1 MSLYKYFTFCYFL
14 TAAYISL
21 APVIVVDLVGLEKLT
36 NGFGLICM
44 VRGIT
49 AILGPP
55 IEGILQLH
63 TLPSNAIVLKEECLY
78 A

>member
-55 IEGILQLH
+55 IEGIFNIA
-63 TLPSNAIVLKEECLY
+63 TARVT
-78 A
+78 